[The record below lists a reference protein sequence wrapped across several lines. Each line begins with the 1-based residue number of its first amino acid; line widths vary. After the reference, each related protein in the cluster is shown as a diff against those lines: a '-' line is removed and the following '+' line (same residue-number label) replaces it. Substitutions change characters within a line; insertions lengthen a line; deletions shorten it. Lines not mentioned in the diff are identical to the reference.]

1 MGIPIVARWRTKMHR
16 WALVAKQNT
25 RIHVVG
31 ECGMYKEEWD
41 VLREEMRKIGERNM
55 KKKKRISEN
64 IIASKQ
70 SPI

>member
-1 MGIPIVARWRTKMHR
+1 MHR